1 LWYSNLGNSTA
12 TRYNTTP
19 QRNQK
24 VKERNKN
31 TLQDVIM
38 TKITMKEWRIY
49 EVNRPLDNNDQPV
62 MLGLP
67 PIITE
72 HFLVGITDYDAIV
85 KSAPVRHVDYSDQQR
100 ILEDS
105 HGRKYNITNEK
116 DINRYSYAPELI
128 LKQYPDADDITKE
141 FI

>member
-1 LWYSNLGNSTA
+1 
-12 TRYNTTP
+12 
-19 QRNQK
+19 
-24 VKERNKN
+24 
-31 TLQDVIM
+31 M
-38 TKITMKEWRIY
+38 TIINMREWRIY
-49 EVNRPLDNNDQPV
+49 EVNRPLNCNDQPT

-85 KSAPVRHVDYSDQQR
+85 KSAPVRHVDYSNEQR

-105 HGRKYNITNEK
+105 HSRTYNITQVA
-116 DINRYSYAPELI
+116 DINKYSYAPELI

-141 FI
+141 FL

>member
-1 LWYSNLGNSTA
+1 MIKL
-12 TRYNTTP
+12 
-19 QRNQK
+19 
-24 VKERNKN
+24 
-31 TLQDVIM
+31 D
-38 TKITMKEWRIY
+38 EWRIY
-49 EVNRPLDNNDQPV
+49 EVNRPLDNKDQPV

-72 HFLVGITDYDAIV
+72 HFLVGVSDYGAIV
-85 KSAPVRHVDYSDQQR
+85 KSAPVRHVDYSNQQR

-105 HGRKYNITNEK
+105 HGRRYNITNEK